1 MPSQKNTVMIDANVI
16 LRYLLRDN
24 QQLYKKAE
32 SLFNEVFSGRQRA
45 LIIQPVIAEVVYVL
59 QKLYKV
65 SREEIAE
72 VLIEFLKM
80 KGVKVQDKDIMLES
94 LEIFRDKNLDFV
106 DCLLCVYSK
115 EYEVISFDGGVS
127 RCIKSL

>member
-1 MPSQKNTVMIDANVI
+1 LTWS
-16 LRYLLRDN
+16 RYLLRDSE
-24 QQLYKKAE
+24 QLYRKAE
-32 SLFNEVFSGRQRA
+32 NLFNEVFSGRKKA

-80 KGVKVQDKDIMLES
+80 RGVKAQDKDIMLES
-94 LEIFRDKNLDFV
+94 LRIFRDKNLDFV
-106 DCLLCVYSK
+106 DCLLCVYSR
-115 EYEVISFDGGVS
+115 EYEVVSFDGGVS
-127 RCIKSL
+127 RCIKSLL